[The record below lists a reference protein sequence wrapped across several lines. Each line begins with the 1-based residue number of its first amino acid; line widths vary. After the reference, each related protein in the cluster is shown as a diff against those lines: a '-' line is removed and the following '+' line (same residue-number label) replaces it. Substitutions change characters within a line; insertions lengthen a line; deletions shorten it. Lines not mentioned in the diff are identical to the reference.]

1 MLLFEKVS
9 LIFGKNKGNYINSLI
24 INLSYLSFVLP
35 ALLFAKDPLVSRYW
49 FFSLIIIYLLI
60 YLRLYRLT
68 KN

>member
-1 MLLFEKVS
+1 VS
-9 LIFGKNKGNYINSLI
+9 PALIFAKNPMI
-24 INLSYLSFVLP
+24 
-35 ALLFAKDPLVSRYW
+35 SRYW